1 MLGSGIVVTYW
12 SVSHVAVP
20 VVWINRIPASAAS
33 AAMARAADGEVPNRP
48 LSLGTLEASF
58 TVEKPGIV
66 GVMGPNGS
74 GKTTLFELITGS
86 NSPTSGRVLCMGQDI
101 HRVKTRE
108 RDRLAIHYH
117 QSYQVRRFRKVMPD
131 IFLEKPKS
139 AYPMVHLFD
148 EPQFNTQDGYIGFM
162 LDFFRRLRSEDR
174 VVFLCL
180 HPTERYHLEILREV
194 CERFVF
200 VEKGRISL
208 HPNFAALEADAR
220 VSAYLG
226 QSA

>member
-1 MLGSGIVVTYW
+1 MTLL
-12 SVSHVAVP
+12 SVEGLAKEYRRR
-20 VVWINRIPASAAS
+20 WKTTFR
-33 AAMARAADGEVPNRP
+33 
-48 LSLGTLEASF
+48 LEASF
-58 TVEKPGIV
+58 TVEKPEIV

-86 NSPTSGRVLCMGQDI
+86 NTPSAGRVLVAGQDI
-101 HRVKTRE
+101 HRVKARS

-117 QSYQVRRFRKVMPD
+117 QSYQVRRFRKLKPD
-131 IFLEKPKS
+131 FLLETAKT

>member
-1 MLGSGIVVTYW
+1 MTLL
-12 SVSHVAVP
+12 SVEGLVKEYRRR
-20 VVWINRIPASAAS
+20 WTTTFR
-33 AAMARAADGEVPNRP
+33 
-48 LSLGTLEASF
+48 LEASF
-58 TVEKPGIV
+58 TVEKPEIV

-86 NSPTSGRVLCMGQDI
+86 NTPSAGRVLVAGQDI
-101 HRVKTRE
+101 HRVKARS

-117 QSYQVRRFRKVMPD
+117 QSYQVRRFRKLKPD
-131 IFLEKPKS
+131 FLLETAKT

-180 HPTERYHLEILREV
+180 HPTERYHLEILREA

>member
-1 MLGSGIVVTYW
+1 MTIL
-12 SVSHVAVP
+12 SVEGLVKEY
-20 VVWINRIPASAAS
+20 R
-33 AAMARAADGEVPNRP
+33 RRGQTTFR
-48 LSLGTLEASF
+48 LEASF
-58 TVEKPGIV
+58 SVEQPQIV

-86 NSPTSGRVLCMGQDI
+86 NAPSAGRVRVAGQDI
-101 HRVKTRE
+101 HRVKARS

-117 QSYQVRRFRKVMPD
+117 QSYQVRRFRNRTPD
-131 IFLEKPKS
+131 FLLQAPKTS
-139 AYPMVHLFD
+139 YPVVHLFD

-162 LDFFRRLRSEDR
+162 LRFFRRLRSEGR

-200 VEKGRISL
+200 VEQGRISL
-208 HPNFAALEADAR
+208 HPDFAALEADAR

-226 QSA
+226 QSHEQAR

>member
-1 MLGSGIVVTYW
+1 MILRVEGLVKEYSRRWKTTF
-12 SVSHVAVP
+12 
-20 VVWINRIPASAAS
+20 R
-33 AAMARAADGEVPNRP
+33 
-48 LSLGTLEASF
+48 LEADF
-58 TVEKPGIV
+58 AAAQPEII

-86 NSPTSGRVLCMGQDI
+86 NLPSAGRVLCMGQDV
-101 HRVKTRE
+101 HRVKAKE

-117 QSYQVRRFRKVMPD
+117 QSYQVRRFRARRPD
-131 IFLEKPKS
+131 FLLEKAAS

-162 LDFFRRLRSEDR
+162 LDFFRRLRAEGR

-180 HPTERYHLEILREV
+180 HPTERYHLDILREV
-194 CERFVF
+194 CERFIF
-200 VEKGRISL
+200 VEQGRISL

-226 QSA
+226 TSA